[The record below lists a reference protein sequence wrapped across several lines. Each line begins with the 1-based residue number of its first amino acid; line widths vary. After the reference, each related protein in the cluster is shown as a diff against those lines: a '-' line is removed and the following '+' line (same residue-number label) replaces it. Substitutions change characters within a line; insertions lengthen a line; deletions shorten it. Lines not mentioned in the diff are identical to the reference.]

1 MPTKCKR
8 LTSHTP
14 KLHITTNTQQLF
26 LINKPYL
33 NRNSTNHTKIT
44 NQLNYPSKAPTIQQ
58 AEPIALHTLTS
69 KIHNSAILYT
79 RESLQHILHNNLS
92 QTTQSHIKSCTNNLS
107 NNKTLKP
114 KRIAQVIQQKP
125 HKSTDKSLETPPH
138 KQHYHLATLTRAPK
152 HPYHKNPPV
161 RPPSLTNPRNVTS
174 KLRSTQIKTNTK
186 RSTHPTQVPKHTPK
200 FTPPTILPQLKSKHP
215 SPRKPHNY
223 EPKIQFK
230 TVTPATQ
237 ATKSQRKHYST
248 GKLPNAVHPS
258 LTDPSRPSKR
268 EASNSPT

>member
-14 KLHITTNTQQLF
+14 KLHITTNTQ
-26 LINKPYL
+26 KYL
-33 NRNSTNHTKIT
+33 TH
-44 NQLNYPSKAPTIQQ
+44 LNP
-58 AEPIALHTLTS
+58 EDTLTS